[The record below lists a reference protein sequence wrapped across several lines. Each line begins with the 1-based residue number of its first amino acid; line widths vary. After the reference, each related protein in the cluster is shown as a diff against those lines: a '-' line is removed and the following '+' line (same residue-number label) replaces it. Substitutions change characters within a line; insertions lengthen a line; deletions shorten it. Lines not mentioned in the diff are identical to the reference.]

1 MARVPETGP
10 GRIDLWR
17 AIDEH
22 GQDARARFT
31 NEKPEAWIERQNLLW
46 RSFEPAFG
54 EDPEDATLLEVLER
68 VTQTHALLLAATY
81 EDYFFPAPE
90 PLEAWLAHVVGHD
103 PTDLEGAD
111 GLDQNRVDAGGVIG
125 NDDQR
130 SWRAR
135 VWDMILSND
144 FETVDHA
151 HVEASDA
158 VEHPGLE
165 VATGVVVN
173 PKRQQTHQK
182 QGYEHQDCPDDELH
196 GSGMLAGANRA
207 GIFVNARVCKLW
219 DVE

>member
-10 GRIDLWR
+10 GGIDLWR

-31 NEKPEAWIERQNLLW
+31 NQKPEAWIERENLLW
-46 RSFEPAFG
+46 RSFEPTFG
-54 EDPEDATLLEVLER
+54 EDPEHATELEVIER
-68 VTQTHALLLAATY
+68 ATQPHALLLAAAD
-81 EDYFFPAPE
+81 EDDFFPAPE
-90 PLEAWLAHVVGHD
+90 PLEAWLAHVVSHD

-111 GLDQNRVDAGGVIG
+111 GLDQNRVDAGGVVG

-130 SWRAR
+130 AWRAC
-135 VWDMILSND
+135 VWDMILSID
-144 FETVDHA
+144 LEAVD
-151 HVEASDA
+151 EANVQAPHA
-158 VEHPGLE
+158 VEHAGLE
-165 VATGVVVN
+165 VAAGVIVN
-173 PKRQQTHQK
+173 PTGEQTHQK
-182 QGYEHQDCPDDELH
+182 QGYEHQNCPDDELH